1 MGSLTYST
9 GLDNYFKIAGSTTD
23 RYIYYV
29 SKDVESAWTDT
40 PSGTYDGTISV
51 KLNAISQTSGAKLVY
66 TTDGSDPTASST
78 QVADGTSINISESTT
93 LKVGLLIGSNV
104 TGIITRN
111 YTITD
116 FVAHD
121 INIYV
126 NVDKVG
132 WSTVNFHTWGGNHT
146 GTTWPGTTITATKT
160 INGKTWYYAPYSMSS
175 STDFINIVV
184 NSGNE
189 QPQTVDFNYIT
200 KDIYLEVST
209 DTDDAG
215 HHYFNDVTDEIT
227 GISNVVMDDKQETN
241 RYDNAIYNLA
251 GQRVGKNYKGIVI
264 KNGKKVVI
272 K

>member
-1 MGSLTYST
+1 
-9 GLDNYFKIAGSTTD
+9 
-23 RYIYYV
+23 
-29 SKDVESAWTDT
+29 
-40 PSGTYDGTISV
+40 
-51 KLNAISQTSGAKLVY
+51 
-66 TTDGSDPTASST
+66 
-78 QVADGTSINISESTT
+78 
-93 LKVGLLIGSNV
+93 
-104 TGIITRN
+104 
-111 YTITD
+111 
-116 FVAHD
+116 
-121 INIYV
+121 
-126 NVDKVG
+126 
-132 WSTVNFHTWGGNHT
+132 
-146 GTTWPGTTITATKT
+146 
-160 INGKTWYYAPYSMSS
+160 MSS

-251 GQRVGKNYKGIVI
+251 GQRVDKTYKGIVI